1 MLKNARITAFTVSE
15 LLRENQQ
22 EISSAS
28 FSCISDHM
36 THNTL
41 IVYAFLNIV
50 INDHIK
56 ARYPF
61 LKSISYFSD
70 GSTAPNI
77 KTIRAS

>member
-1 MLKNARITAFTVSE
+1 MLKNARITVFTVSE

-28 FSCISDHM
+28 FSCISDHV

-41 IVYAFLNIV
+41 TVYAFLKIV

-56 ARYPF
+56 TRYPF
-61 LKSISYFSD
+61 HKSISYFS

-77 KTIRAS
+77 KTI